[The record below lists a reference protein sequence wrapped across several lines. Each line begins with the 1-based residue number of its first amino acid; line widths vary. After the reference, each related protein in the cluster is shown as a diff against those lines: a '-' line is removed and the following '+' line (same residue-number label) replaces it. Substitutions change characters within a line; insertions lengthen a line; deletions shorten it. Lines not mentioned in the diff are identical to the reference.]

1 MNQMQ
6 VITLVLSISLIIL
19 YIKQYD
25 FNEATY
31 YKLAYINL
39 QLEKVLD

>member
-1 MNQMQ
+1 MNESDAGNHTRS
-6 VITLVLSISLIIL
+6 VHLIIL